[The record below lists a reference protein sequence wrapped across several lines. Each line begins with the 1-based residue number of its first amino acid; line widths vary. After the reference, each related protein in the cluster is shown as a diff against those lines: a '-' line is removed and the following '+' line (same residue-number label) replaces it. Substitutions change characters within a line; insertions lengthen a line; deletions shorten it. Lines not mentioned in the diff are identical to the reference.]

1 MLNRENQLSTLL
13 PYFSWTVNALPS
25 PETTAVPPS
34 SNGPSTAPQTT
45 ASSTAAPTTTP
56 NSGDGTWNGRPLR
69 LVFEDN
75 FSGSGVDTGKWEH
88 EVSLWG
94 GGVSMILLFLT
105 FCLCSPMPSFVI
117 IFCWAHKVANG

>member
-1 MLNRENQLSTLL
+1 MLIRENQLSTLF

-25 PETTAVPPS
+25 PDTTPASSS

-94 GGVSMILLFLT
+94 GGVSMITCRSLLFDIAYSSYVQTKL
-105 FCLCSPMPSFVI
+105 FIGFQ
-117 IFCWAHKVANG
+117 G